1 MIVSDRRLCAVLVDV
16 PDTRSR
22 WRRFVDGVDWRGYG
36 AAALVGLC
44 LYGQVLV
51 FAWVLK

>member
-1 MIVSDRRLCAVLVDV
+1 MILIDRRLCGTLTSI

-22 WRRFVDGVDWRGYG
+22 WRRFRDGVDWREYG

-44 LYGQVLV
+44 LYVQVSV